1 MEYSAYAVMCDCK
14 SYVICF
20 FIIFFNYLLILS
32 KRVTSYRVGKTF
44 KGSKRRVAWKFV
56 FAEDRNE
63 SHEVILKHSIVSGK
77 R

>member
-1 MEYSAYAVMCDCK
+1 MPSCVTVNRTYFQ
-14 SYVICF
+14 F
-20 FIIFFNYLLILS
+20 FILSFNFVETHKTY
-32 KRVTSYRVGKTF
+32 YRVGKTF